1 MNKKYHVVHS
11 EDKISEVAVVDNQ
24 LVISGKKVDWD
35 IVSLSGGKK
44 NIIINNANYNVEIQS
59 VDIQQKRVSLSVN
72 GKSYSFRIREE
83 IDIQLNSMGML
94 NHKQIKVDN
103 IKAPMPGLVV
113 KIMVEEGQEV
123 EKGDAIIVLEA
134 MKMENVIKAAGPG
147 KIKKINVANK
157 EAVEK
162 NAVLIEME

>member
-11 EDKISEVAVVDNQ
+11 EDKISEIAVVDNQ
-24 LVISGKKVDWD
+24 LVIGGKNVDWD
-35 IVSLSGGKK
+35 IVSLSGDKK
-44 NIIINNANYNVEIQS
+44 NIIINNTNYNIEIES
-59 VDIQQKRVSLSVN
+59 VDIEQKRVSLSVN
-72 GKSYSFRIREE
+72 GKSYSFKIREE

-147 KIKKINVANK
+147 KIKKINVTNK

>member
-24 LVISGKKVDWD
+24 LVIGGKNVGWD
-35 IVSLSGGKK
+35 IVSLSGDKK
-44 NIIINNANYNVEIQS
+44 NVIINNVNYNIEIES

-72 GKSYSFRIREE
+72 GKSYSFKIREE

-147 KIKKINVANK
+147 KVKKINVTNK

>member
-103 IKAPMPGLVV
+103 IKAPMPGLVF

>member
-147 KIKKINVANK
+147 KIKKINVTNK